1 MKRMIALLLVLCLL
15 LCACGKKQDAAEST
29 GTDATTEE
37 TVPETTEET
46 KADETTD
53 STTETVAKINRHPLT
68 GVVLDEPWSGRATA
82 VMINNYQEAMPQC
95 GTSFADILCEV
106 EVESS
111 ITRCLAVFTDL
122 SKVEQIGSIRSAR
135 THFSS
140 IATSLDATLVHCG
153 GSAYAMNAQYGA
165 SEDKIPNWRHLDE
178 SFNGS
183 YFFRNKDRLNADYAY
198 EHTLFTTGESLMQ
211 ALKDKGMDTPTEK
224 TSFGFEFQEGIQLG
238 GEKAEEITVTFK
250 GTKTTKFL
258 YDASTGLYKMMQ
270 FKKDNIDGNTDQ
282 ALTFKNILVLYT
294 EMWLS
299 PNGVNV
305 FHETLGSGEGY
316 AAVNGQIVPILW
328 SRPTVTDSYTY
339 TLADGTPLLLDVG
352 TTYFALVG
360 AKHPIAYQ

>member
-15 LCACGKKQDAAEST
+15 LCACGKKQDTAEST
-29 GTDATTEE
+29 GTDATTEG

-46 KADETTD
+46 KADETD

-68 GVVLDEPWSGRATA
+68 GAILEEPWSGYVTA
-82 VMINNYQEAMPQC
+82 VMINNYPEAMPQC
-95 GTSFADILCEV
+95 GTSFADVLCEV

-122 SKVEQIGSIRSAR
+122 SKVENIGSIRSAR
-135 THFSS
+135 TPFSS
-140 IATSLDATLVHCG
+140 LAASFDATLIHCG
-153 GSAYAMNAQYGA
+153 GSVYAMNAMYGE
-165 SEDKIPNWRHLDE
+165 SPDKIPNWKHIDE
-178 SFNGS
+178 VSNPS

-198 EHTLFTTGESLMQ
+198 EHTLFTTGESLAK
-211 ALKDKGMDTPTEK
+211 ALKDKELDTPTEK
-224 TSFGFEFQEGIQLG
+224 TSFGFEFQEGIQLK
-238 GEKAEEITVTFK
+238 GEKAEEITITFK
-250 GTKTTKFL
+250 GTKTTKML
-258 YDASTGLYKMMQ
+258 YDASTGLYKMVQ
-270 FKKDNIDGNTDQ
+270 HKKDNVDGNTDQ

-316 AAVNGQIVPILW
+316 AAINGQIVPILW
-328 SRPTVTDSYTY
+328 SRPTVTDPYTY
-339 TLADGTPLLLDVG
+339 TLADGTPLVLDVG
-352 TTYFALVG
+352 TTYLALVG